1 MPKLPVKSYIADDK
15 QYYVP
20 EIFDCMST
28 KAAEIN
34 GFKVVVLSSS
44 DFSCATTG
52 IPDLKLLTSDEYAFM
67 AERITTMTD
76 MPLFIDA
83 DEGFG
88 RPLQTFH
95 GCRRMARAGADGIQV
110 NDLAGNGRLGLLPID
125 EAVYRFRAAREGM
138 ENTNCVLVARCD
150 HSVDDDFDELVE
162 RCNRY
167 LEAGADLIMPVK
179 IISSKKY
186 GGKAGA
192 AKKVAEHVKAKFWY
206 PNLNK
211 GEKAADIAALR
222 QYGYKF
228 VGIHYAFRAAMLAM
242 LDAGR
247 HVFESHENDYIDTAY
262 DHTGYKFYYSPVSAF
277 FRGGE
282 WVNRESAYVANPEDA
297 EAVRLEKE
305 YIGPTDAFGPK

>member
-1 MPKLPVKSYIADDK
+1 MAKKHVQSYIDDDK
-15 QYYVP
+15 LYYVP

-34 GFKVVVLSSS
+34 GFEVVVLSSS

-52 IPDLKLLTSDEYAFM
+52 IPDLKLLTIDEYAFM
-67 AERITTMTD
+67 IERITMMTD
-76 MPLFIDA
+76 MPLFVDA

-88 RPLQTFH
+88 RPLNTFY
-95 GCRRMARAGADGIQV
+95 GSRRMARAGADGLQI
-110 NDLAGNGRLGLLPID
+110 NDLAGSGQGGLLPID
-125 EAVYRFRAAREGM
+125 EAVYRFRAAKEGM
-138 ENTNCVLVARCD
+138 AGTNCILVGRCD
-150 HSVDDDFDELVE
+150 QSLDDHFDDVVE

-179 IISSKKY
+179 VVSSTKY
-186 GGKAGA
+186 GGKAA
-192 AKKVAEHVKAKFWY
+192 AARKIAEHVKAKFWY

-211 GEKAADIAALR
+211 GEKAAEIADLVNH
-222 QYGYKF
+222 GYKF

-247 HVFESHENDYIDTAY
+247 HVFETRENDYIDTAY

-282 WVNRESAYVANPEDA
+282 WVNREKGYVANPEDA
-297 EAVRLEKE
+297 DAARVEKQ
-305 YIGPTDAFGPK
+305 YIGPTDSFGPK